1 MLLFDE
7 QPIVYDR
14 TLAMILKSIGA
25 DTAATVLQ
33 QVHYWVENNKKNQ
46 KYKAYVD
53 GYWWSY
59 RSIREWQ
66 ELDFPYWSYNK
77 VRGIFKLLRDEGL
90 LIALTLAENK
100 SDQRKWYRINYKKL
114 EKLYKDFK
122 KEKEDHLL
130 NSTNGFAKNEQMGF
144 AKNEQMDLPKMSKC
158 NKENN
163 KRLNKENNIS
173 SHSSNN
179 NIIYSEQMFGND
191 ERVIE
196 EDKESIN
203 SRKRYNTQYFK
214 DSFGYSRVSKNKQVE
229 LDKWIKYAVDICLM
243 PSDTKLHIGKQTIT
257 AGVVAERLAELRYEH
272 IDYIFTRLSQ
282 VSYPTNHKNYM
293 LAVLFNAK
301 EQYESSKSTFT
312 GGNNS
317 QGRYVAPTP
326 DYLEKRI
333 SNRGKTGERI
343 ITDED
348 TAAYNALME
357 TLNGK
362 EREDVQ

>member
-14 TLAMILKSIGA
+14 TLAKILKSNGA
-25 DTAATVLQ
+25 DRAATVLQ

-46 KYKAYVD
+46 KYEAYVN

-59 RSIREWQ
+59 RSIREWH
-66 ELDFPYWSYNK
+66 EKDFSHWTYAL
-77 VRGIFKLLRDEGL
+77 VRSLFKSLRDEGL
-90 LIALTLAENK
+90 LIALPLSKDK
-100 SDQRKWYRINYKKL
+100 SDRTNWYRINYEKL
-114 EKLYKDFK
+114 EKLYENFK

-130 NSTNGFAKNEQMGF
+130 KQTNAFVKNQQIRNVKNEQL
-144 AKNEQMDLPKMSKC
+144 DLLENSKC

-163 KRLNKENNIS
+163 KRLNKENIS

-179 NIIYSEQMFGND
+179 NIIYSEQKVGND

-196 EDKESIN
+196 EAKNNVS
-203 SRKRYNTQYFK
+203 SRKKYNTQYFK
-214 DSFGYSRVSKNKQVE
+214 DSFGYYRVSKNKRVE

-243 PSDTKLHIGKQTIT
+243 PPNTKLHIGKLAIT

-282 VSYPTNHKNYM
+282 VTYPTNHKNYM

-301 EQYESSKSTFT
+301 EQYESNKSTFT
-312 GGNNS
+312 GANNA
-317 QGRYVAPTP
+317 QGRYVAPMP
-326 DYLEKRI
+326 AYLQERAN
-333 SNRGKTGERI
+333 NRGKSTGERI

-348 TAAYNALME
+348 DAAYNAMME

-362 EREDVQ
+362 ERNDV

>member
-1 MLLFDE
+1 M
-7 QPIVYDR
+7 V
-14 TLAMILKSIGA
+14 
-25 DTAATVLQ
+25 
-33 QVHYWVENNKKNQ
+33 
-46 KYKAYVD
+46 
-53 GYWWSY
+53 
-59 RSIREWQ
+59 
-66 ELDFPYWSYNK
+66 YNK
-77 VRGIFKLLRDEGL
+77 VRGIFKSLRDDGL

-130 NSTNGFAKNEQMGF
+130 NSTNAFAKNEQMGF
-144 AKNEQMDLPKMSKC
+144 AKNEQMYLPKMSKC

-173 SHSSNN
+173 YHSSNN
-179 NIIYSEQMFGND
+179 NIIYSEQMLNND
-191 ERVIE
+191 ERLIE

-312 GGNNS
+312 GGNNT
-317 QGRYVAPTP
+317 QGRYVAPMP
-326 DYLEKRI
+326 DYLQERVN
-333 SNRGKTGERI
+333 NRGKSTGERI

-362 EREDVQ
+362 ERSDV